1 MNRFLALTTLA
12 LVVAAAAYAVEWPY
26 NEKADAQAD
35 VKHALAAAQAQ
46 HKKVLLVFGANWCQ
60 DCRDLDKA
68 LHGSSRPLIEGKFE
82 VVKID
87 VGNFDK
93 NLALAQRYGNPIK
106 MGIPAVVE
114 LSADDQVI
122 YSTKGG
128 ELADARKM
136 GEQGIYDF
144 LSSKLGAGTAAAAAP
159 VAPAT
164 TPGGG
169 GSASQ
174 GGGSE
179 HGLPLSRARFWGWD

>member
-1 MNRFLALTTLA
+1 MNRFPALIALA
-12 LVVAAAAYAVEWPY
+12 LVGCTANAAEWPY
-26 NEKADAQAD
+26 NQKADAPAD
-35 VKHALAAAQAQ
+35 VRHALKVAQTD
-46 HKKVLLVFGANWCQ
+46 HKKVLLVFGANWCK

-68 LHGSSRPLIEGKFE
+68 LQGSSRALIEGRFE

-93 NLALAQRYGNPIK
+93 NLSLAEHYGNPIK

-136 GEQGIYDF
+136 SDQGIYDF
-144 LSSKLGAGTAAAAAP
+144 LAAKLGA
-159 VAPAT
+159 APAASS
-164 TPGGG
+164 GG
-169 GSASQ
+169 
-174 GGGSE
+174 E
-179 HGLPLSRARFWGWD
+179 HLIPMSRARFWGW